1 MTVPSNTDGGLEK
14 RSLTISGHR
23 TSIALE
29 PQFWAVLEHLALIEK
44 TSLPKLIAGIDRK
57 RAALSPD
64 RSLASSIRVHCLL
77 NAPQM

>member
-1 MTVPSNTDGGLEK
+1 MAASSNTDGGLEK

-29 PQFWAVLEHLALIEK
+29 PQFWEVLERLALIEH
-44 TSLPKLIAGIDRK
+44 TSVPKLIASIDRK
-57 RAALSPD
+57 RQALCPE

-77 NAPQM
+77 NSK

>member
-1 MTVPSNTDGGLEK
+1 MAASSNTDGGLEK

-29 PQFWAVLEHLALIEK
+29 PQFWSVLEGLALLEK
-44 TSLPKLIAGIDRK
+44 TTVPKLIASIDRK
-57 RAALSPD
+57 RQALCPD

-77 NAPQM
+77 NAVR